1 MENLINCIGLKTE
14 FPKSLFRR
22 TYVYADSAEP
32 KSFRILERSGIRSFR
47 LRAVFRHEASEK
59 YCLIGC
65 ELNKREEQAFFE
77 ALDELDRDLLVMGYR
92 DYEGYCDEVFGEAG
106 EYKLL

>member
-1 MENLINCIGLKTE
+1 MEKLINCIGLKTK

-32 KSFRILERSGIRSFR
+32 KSFRILELSGIRSFR
-47 LRAVFRHEASEK
+47 LLNVLRHEASTK

-65 ELNKREEQAFFE
+65 ELNKKEEQAFFE
-77 ALDELDRDLLVMGYR
+77 ALDKLERDLLVMGYR
-92 DYEGYCDEVFGEAG
+92 DYEGYCDEVFGEII
-106 EYKLL
+106 

>member
-1 MENLINCIGLKTE
+1 MFMENLINCIGLKTE
-14 FPKSLFRR
+14 FPKSLSRR

-65 ELNKREEQAFFE
+65 ALNKREEQAFFE

-92 DYEGYCDEVFGEAG
+92 NYEGYCDEVFREM
-106 EYKLL
+106 

>member
-1 MENLINCIGLKTE
+1 MENLINCVGLKTE

-47 LRAVFRHEASEK
+47 LRAVFRHEASAK

-65 ELNKREEQAFFE
+65 ELNKREEQAFFA
-77 ALDELDRDLLVMGYR
+77 ALNELERDLLVMGYR
-92 DYEGYCDEVFGEAG
+92 DYEGYCDEVFGEMMLSG
-106 EYKLL
+106 

>member
-47 LRAVFRHEASEK
+47 LRAVFRHEA
-59 YCLIGC
+59 
-65 ELNKREEQAFFE
+65 
-77 ALDELDRDLLVMGYR
+77 
-92 DYEGYCDEVFGEAG
+92 
-106 EYKLL
+106 